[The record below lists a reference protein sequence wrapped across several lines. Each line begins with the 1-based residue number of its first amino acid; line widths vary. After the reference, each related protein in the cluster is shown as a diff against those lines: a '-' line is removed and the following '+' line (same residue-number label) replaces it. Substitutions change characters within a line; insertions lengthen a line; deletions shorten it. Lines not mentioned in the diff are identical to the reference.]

1 MNFLYV
7 FKRLLQALLIT
18 FIAVSINFIIPRMIP
33 DDPIEAALSTKIAI
47 SGSVSVDV
55 QKIAAEYRKKFGLDQ
70 PLYIQYINYL
80 YDLARFELGVSL
92 VNFPAVSVMKN
103 MIK

>member
-1 MNFLYV
+1 MNLIYV

-33 DDPIEAALSTKIAI
+33 GDPIEAALSTKIAI

-55 QKIAAEYRKKFGLDQ
+55 QKIAAEYRKK
-70 PLYIQYINYL
+70 
-80 YDLARFELGVSL
+80 L
-92 VNFPAVSVMKN
+92 V
-103 MIK
+103 